1 MFTFK
6 RVASLLSFAV
16 LAVLL
21 LSITSAA
28 TVQAH
33 NEEIKTK
40 FDMNA
45 PSLPDDVVLDEGS
58 SGRGVIKIDGD
69 SLDFDLKI
77 KGEGLTPNTEYQ
89 ISIQIRSELGAPVKP
104 ADVIIVAGSAWTN
117 HHGRLN
123 ARGRGTIDLEELSGS
138 EWRIDQQILRIGS
151 GAGSEACVDCIL
163 VCAPTTKVMLN
174 EAGDGLVE
182 FVPPVP

>member
-1 MFTFK
+1 MYTF
-6 RVASLLSFAV
+6 RRIAGLLSFAV
-16 LAVLL
+16 LAILL
-21 LSITSAA
+21 LSIGTAA

-33 NEEIKTK
+33 NEEKIKTK

-45 PSLPDDVVLDEGS
+45 PSLPGDVVLDKGS
-58 SGRGVIKIDGD
+58 SGSGVIKIDGD

-123 ARGRGTIDLEELSGS
+123 ARGGGTIDLGELSGS

-151 GAGSEACVDCIL
+151 GAGSEACEDCIL

-174 EAGDGLVE
+174 ETGDGLV
-182 FVPPVP
+182 VLSTP